1 MSTEKVLVLEQQF
14 VLMKSFMLKIILKV
28 KTLKV

>member
-1 MSTEKVLVLEQQF
+1 MSTEKVLVLEQQL

-28 KTLKV
+28 KMLKV

>member
-28 KTLKV
+28 KMLKV

>member
-1 MSTEKVLVLEQQF
+1 MITEKVLVLEQQF

-28 KTLKV
+28 KMLKV